1 MGKEPIGFEDSH
13 VTSDG
18 GVSGHGLWRQVIVAV
33 GAVEERL
40 PPLAVHVI
48 GLKDQ
53 A

>member
-1 MGKEPIGFEDSH
+1 MGKEPIGLEDSH